1 MSKSLRK
8 RKNQLKNQNPT
19 QKVFNNHN
27 HLHYVAGEHKHN
39 VTHTITPISADEI
52 ERIYNINPDFANR
65 LFTIIESSLESEK
78 QETQSFYNAVEREQK
93 NDELSILKQSENTQK
108 AIKYS
113 FISMIILML
122 TGIATLALGY
132 PWIGGAIMTTVLLG
146 VVRAILKQ
154 KDDKEDI

>member
-1 MSKSLRK
+1 LSKSLRK
-8 RKNQLKNQNPT
+8 RKNLLQKQTPT

-52 ERIYNINPDFANR
+52 ERIHKIDHSYADRFFN
-65 LFTIIESSLESEK
+65 IIESSLEAEK
-78 QETQSFYNAVEREQK
+78 QETQNFYNAVEREQK
-93 NDELSILKQSENTQK
+93 NDELSILKQSENNNK

-113 FISMIILML
+113 FLSMIILMIC
-122 TGIATLALGY
+122 GIITLALGY

-154 KDDKEDI
+154 KEPKEED

>member
-8 RKNQLKNQNPT
+8 RRNLLQKPNSV

-39 VTHTITPISADEI
+39 ITHTITPISADEI
-52 ERIYNINPDFANR
+52 ERINNISPELVSR
-65 LFTIIESSLESEK
+65 LFSIIENSLEAEK
-78 QETQSFYNAVEREQK
+78 QETQNFYDAVEREQK
-93 NDELSILKQSENTQK
+93 NDELSISEQSQNTKK

-113 FISMIILML
+113 FISMIILMIS
-122 TGIATLALGY
+122 GIITLALGY

-154 KDDKEDI
+154 KEPKEDI